1 MAERIP
7 NLPIPDLDD
16 ETFEDLVKEARARI
30 PLYAP
35 KWTDH
40 NLSDP
45 GITFLDLLAWLAEM
59 QIYSL
64 NLLPD
69 RNYRKFLK
77 LLGERPKPAAPA
89 GVDVT
94 FPAQGRTAVRVP
106 RGSQVVAREK
116 ASDVEVVFETDSDL
130 TVLPADLKKI
140 VSLVDYRYTDHTEA
154 NKRVGI
160 FYHAFGEKASEDSIL
175 YLGLNYPVDKCK
187 KGGIHKA
194 VRRKEATM
202 DIYLYEADLSARGR
216 HGQELPHI
224 VPPAKLVWEYWR
236 KEQWTT
242 LKLNVEVRAVGLT
255 SMRTAAARFMTT
267 PLDAVTPAIR
277 LNPMKGTVD
286 TVVTVAGSNFTPEA
300 EVQVDFGHSA
310 AISTA
315 KVDSSGEFTAD
326 FTVPEHPA
334 EAVEVWAMEKTS
346 AQSAVAQ
353 FMLTRVSDPPPL
365 ITLNPSEG
373 SPGTMVTIT
382 GRNFVPQERVRV
394 SFGACSWGDEIITGD
409 DGGFTATLLA
419 PVDETSAL
427 YRSGKISF
435 HVPSD
440 MAQHTLPSFEED
452 NLFWISCKVE
462 EADYEIPPRI
472 DTIELNTIS
481 ATQGQSEEHE
491 TLKRKD
497 ERKPGLAEIE
507 INEEKS
513 SGLPGQVF
521 RCQNSPIIAGTQ
533 VVTVKEPNG
542 NQNMWIEKGDLDAS
556 GPEDNHYLLRPDE
569 GEIVFGNGVNGR
581 IPPKGSEITLD
592 YRFGGGEIGNIP
604 ANATWNPQIQ
614 AKKGAIISVKNIKNK
629 RPALGGAEAE
639 SIEAAQ
645 ARIRKDLKVPYRAVT
660 AEDYKLIAQSTPGL
674 RVARAHAVALHE
686 ENLVKVTVVPESP
699 ESTLDPPVP
708 SQEFLDAVCRH
719 LDMHRLITTNLSVI
733 KPEYVTVSVD
743 ANVRI
748 KPQNDPAV
756 IEEKI
761 KKALSDFLHPLRGGS
776 DKKGWP
782 FGRSVYQSEIY
793 AAIEDVDG
801 VDCVTRLTLRATDNT
816 DNYEYQ
822 NGNIDI
828 QPLCLVYSG
837 THNIEI
843 RVPEIVCRE

>member
-1 MAERIP
+1 MAERIH

-16 ETFEDLVKEARARI
+16 ETFEALVKEARARI

-45 GITFLDLLAWLAEM
+45 GITFLDLFAWLADM

-64 NLLPD
+64 NLLSD
-69 RNYRKFLK
+69 RNYRKFLQ

-89 GVDVT
+89 RVDLT
-94 FPAQGRTAVRVP
+94 FTAPNEAAVPVP
-106 RGSQVVAREK
+106 RGIQVVACER
-116 ASDVEVVFETDSDL
+116 ASDVEIVFETDSDL

-140 VSLVDYRYTDHTEA
+140 VSFVNFKYTDHTEA
-154 NKRVGI
+154 NGRVGV
-160 FYHAFGEKASEDSIL
+160 FYHAFGEKAPKNSTL
-175 YLGLNYPVDKCK
+175 YLGFDYPADNGK
-187 KGGIHKA
+187 KIHEA
-194 VRRKEATM
+194 VSRKEATM
-202 DIYLYEADLSARGR
+202 DIYLYEADLSARGE
-216 HGQELPHI
+216 HGQELPDI
-224 VPPAKLVWEYWR
+224 VPPAKLIWEYWR
-236 KEQWTT
+236 KDQWTT

-255 SMRTAAARFMTT
+255 SKRTAPARFMTT
-267 PLDAVTPAIR
+267 PLDAVTPAIK
-277 LNPMKGTVD
+277 LNPTSGTVG

-315 KVDSSGEFTAD
+315 EVDSSGEFTAA
-326 FTVPEHPA
+326 FTVPEHPDW
-334 EAVEVWAMEKTS
+334 AVAVWATEETS

-353 FMLTRVSDPPPL
+353 FMLTRVSDPLPL

-382 GRNFVPQERVRV
+382 GRNFVPQERVRI

-440 MAQHTLPSFEED
+440 MAQHILPSFEKE
-452 NLFWISCKVE
+452 NLFWIYCKAE
-462 EADYEIPPRI
+462 RADYEIPPRI

-481 ATQGQSEEHE
+481 ATQGQSVEHE
-491 TLKRKD
+491 KLTRED

-507 INEEKS
+507 ISEEKS

-521 RCQNSPIIAGTQ
+521 RCQNSPVITGTQ

-556 GPEDNHYLLRPDE
+556 GPEDNNYLLRPGE
-569 GEIVFGNGVNGR
+569 GEIVFGDGVNGR
-581 IPPKGSEITLD
+581 IPPRGSEITLD
-592 YRFGGGEIGNIP
+592 YRFGGGEIGNIS
-604 ANATWNPQIQ
+604 ANATWDSLQIR
-614 AKKGAIISVKNIKNK
+614 KEKDVSISIDIKNR
-629 RPALGGAEAE
+629 RPALSGTEAE
-639 SIEAAQ
+639 STEAAQ
-645 ARIRKDLKVPYRAVT
+645 SRIRKDLKVPYRAVT
-660 AEDYKLIAQSTPGL
+660 AEDYKIIAQSTPGL
-674 RVARAHAVALHE
+674 RVARAHAVAFHE

-699 ESTLDPPVP
+699 ESTLDPPDP
-708 SQEFLDAVCRH
+708 SREFVDAVCRH
-719 LDMHRLITTNLSVI
+719 LDMHRLITTNLSVV
-733 KPEYVTVSVD
+733 KPEYVQVSVD

-756 IEEKI
+756 MEGKI
-761 KKALSDFLHPLRGGS
+761 KQALDNFLHPLRGGS
-776 DKKGWP
+776 YEEGWP

-793 AAIEDVDG
+793 AVIEDVDG
-801 VDCVTRLTLRATDNT
+801 VDCVTRLVLRATG
-816 DNYEYQ
+816 NYKSQ

-828 QPLCLVYSG
+828 QPLCLVYPG

-843 RVPEIVCRE
+843 RIPETVCRE